1 MTDIGKA
8 ERLLKE
14 YFGHSAFRKGQAEL
28 IGALLSGRDVL
39 GVMPTGAGKSVCY
52 QLPALM
58 LPGMTLVIS
67 PLISLMKDQ
76 VAALRQAGIPAAF
89 INSSLSAA
97 EYRDTMT
104 AARQGAYKILY
115 VAPERLTAGGFWD
128 FCMQA
133 DLPLIAIDEAHCVS
147 QWGQDFRP
155 SYLKIIQFIRALP
168 HRPVIGAFTATAT
181 SRVKDD
187 IKKLLGLAEPL
198 EITTGF
204 DRPNLYFDVVR
215 AKKKI
220 TWLHAYLL
228 EHRAQSGIVYCAT
241 RKNTEAVC
249 AYLQQKGLGAVR
261 YHAGLSD
268 EERKA
273 NQEAFVYDRAPIMVA
288 TNAFGMGI
296 DKSNVSYVIHYNM
309 PQSLEAYY
317 QEAGRAG
324 RDGSAADCILL
335 FSYADVQ
342 TAKFLIL
349 KEEENDEL
357 TPEER
362 RVVQQQDLQR
372 LDQMTAYCKTDAC
385 YRQTLMR
392 YFGEDAPDTCGHC
405 GNCAGAAVQVDIT
418 VEAQKILS
426 AVTRAERR
434 FDFGLGVTLIVRMLH
449 GSKEQQVLR
458 LGLNTMPTYGIMRDT
473 DRTAI
478 RAYIDHLVQEGYL
491 QVTREAY
498 PVLHTTDKAK
508 EVLFHGEKV
517 YLTVRQRANAKIEK
531 KSPPELAE
539 DLFDH
544 LRKTRMKLALRE
556 HVPAYVILSNAA
568 LSDMARKHPHT
579 FLELLQVSGI
589 GQYKANKYGEAF
601 LQAIRAWEEENQD
614 Q

>member
-115 VAPERLTAGGFWD
+115 VAPESLTKEENIEFLK
-128 FCMQA
+128 Q
-133 DLPLIAIDEAHCVS
+133 V
-147 QWGQDFRP
+147 
-155 SYLKIIQFIRALP
+155 KIIQFIRALP

-405 GNCAGAAVQVDIT
+405 GNCAGAAAQVDIT

-517 YLTVRQRANAKIEK
+517 YLTVHQRANAKIEK

-589 GQYKANKYGEAF
+589 GQYKANKYGEVF
-601 LQAIRAWEEENQD
+601 LQAIRAWEEEKQD